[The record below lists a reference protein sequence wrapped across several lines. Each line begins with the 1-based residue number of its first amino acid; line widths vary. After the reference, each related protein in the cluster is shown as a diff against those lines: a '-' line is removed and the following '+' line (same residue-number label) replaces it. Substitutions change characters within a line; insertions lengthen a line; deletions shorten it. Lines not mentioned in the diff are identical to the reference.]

1 MTAYLSYAGYDA
13 LTFDPNAVTQRGER
27 IEVATEGLAI
37 PTGNTVVT
45 MTGAAAV
52 SSFELEWN
60 CATRAQLTEL
70 REFLDR
76 RLGRFSPC
84 FIPTYQRDLNVT
96 SVGSF
101 GKWIVDPGEAVAAMD
116 LIATE
121 RSWQHWSIAGTIL
134 GGRGF
139 GFQSD
144 VDLVDPVNGIYWV
157 RHGTNFILPA
167 GPWTSTSG
175 PWNSSNVIFSRAMFC
190 RMATDS
196 YRVRYLGQAS
206 IVTAEFIEVPAEPP
220 IV

>member
-1 MTAYLSYAGYDA
+1 MAAYLSYAGYDA
-13 LTFDPNAVTQRGER
+13 LTFDPNAVTARGER
-27 IEVATEGLAI
+27 IDVATEGFASL
-37 PTGNTVVT
+37 TGNTIAT
-45 MTGAAAV
+45 TTGAAAV

-70 REFLDR
+70 RAFLDR

-84 FIPTYQRDLNVT
+84 FIPTYMPDLNVT
-96 SVGSF
+96 SIGSF
-101 GKWIVDPGEAVAAMD
+101 GKWVVEPGEAVAAMT

-121 RSWQHWSIAGTIL
+121 RSWQHWSIAGPPL
-134 GGRGF
+134 QNPSRGYAF
-139 GFQSD
+139 NSD
-144 VDLVDPVNGIYWV
+144 VDDQGGGVWWV
-157 RHGTNFILPA
+157 RHGSNFILPA
-167 GPWTSTSG
+167 GAVTG
-175 PWNSSNVIFSRAMFC
+175 PNASPQGVIFSRAMFC